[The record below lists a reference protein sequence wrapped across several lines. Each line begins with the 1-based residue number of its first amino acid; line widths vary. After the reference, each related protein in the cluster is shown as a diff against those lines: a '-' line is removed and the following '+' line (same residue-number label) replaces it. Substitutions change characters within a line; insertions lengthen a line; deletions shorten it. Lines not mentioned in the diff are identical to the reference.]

1 MNYEIV
7 VEHQGMLGSN
17 MFDASKGLT
26 IMIPTLN
33 DEEGDFMRLF
43 MIYAQ
48 VMDAETSQIMFE
60 FTHCRFLRPNAV
72 AFLGGTIR
80 SLQRK
85 GVVVFVNWESVPS
98 DVMASLKQNSFCNKL
113 GYNSQANPGH
123 AIPYREDPRED
134 ANSILDYLTQNWIGK
149 GWVKVSEPLRD
160 AIAGKVWE
168 IYANSFEH
176 SNSEIGVFSCGQ
188 HFKRK
193 NELVLSVVDFGVG
206 IPHNVREYL
215 SSDERAAFLSAEL
228 CLKWA
233 CVSGNTTATAN
244 GIPRGLGL
252 HLLKELVRIN
262 NGKLELYSHD
272 GYVKISSQ
280 GEQYKTLPFYFKGT
294 ILNITLLCDEK
305 YYRLTSEL
313 G

>member
-1 MNYEIV
+1 
-7 VEHQGMLGSN
+7 
-17 MFDASKGLT
+17 MFNPETGLT

-43 MIYAQ
+43 MIYQQ
-48 VMDAETSQIMFE
+48 VMKTNAPQIMFV
-60 FTHCRFLRPNAV
+60 FTYCRFLRPNAV

-80 SLQRK
+80 SLQKK
-85 GVVVFVNWESVPS
+85 GVSVFIDWNSIPS
-98 DVMASLKQNSFCNKL
+98 AVMASLRQNTFCSKL
-113 GYNSQANPGH
+113 GYNSQTSPGH
-123 AIPYREDPRED
+123 AIPYREDPKED
-134 ANSILDYLTQNWIGK
+134 SNAILDYLTQNWIGK
-149 GWVKVSEPLRD
+149 GWVRVSEPLRD

-176 SNSEIGVFSCGQ
+176 SKSKIGVFSCGQ
-188 HFKRK
+188 HFRKK

-206 IPHNVREYL
+206 IPHNVREFL
-215 SSDERAAFLSAEL
+215 SSDARAASLSAEL

-233 CVSGNTTATAN
+233 CQSGNTTATAN

-252 HLLKELVRIN
+252 HLLKELVRVN

-272 GYVKISSQ
+272 GYVKISNQ
-280 GEQYKTLPFYFKGT
+280 GEEYKTQPFYFEGT

>member
-1 MNYEIV
+1 
-7 VEHQGMLGSN
+7 
-17 MFDASKGLT
+17 MFNTKTGLT
-26 IMIPTLN
+26 IMIPTIN

-43 MIYAQ
+43 MIYQQ
-48 VMDAETSQIMFE
+48 VMETNAPQVMFV
-60 FTHCRFLRPNAV
+60 FTYCRFLRPNAV

-80 SLQRK
+80 SLQKK
-85 GVVVFVNWESVPS
+85 GVTVFVDWKSIPS
-98 DVMASLKQNSFCNKL
+98 AVMASLRQNTFCCKL
-113 GYNSQANPGH
+113 GHNSQTPPGH
-123 AIPYREDPRED
+123 AIPYREDPKED

-176 SNSEIGVFSCGQ
+176 SKSKIGVFSCGQ
-188 HFKRK
+188 HFRKK

-206 IPHNVREYL
+206 IPHNVREFL
-215 SSDERAAFLSAEL
+215 SSDSRAASLSAES

-233 CVSGNTTATAN
+233 CQSGNTTATAN
-244 GIPRGLGL
+244 GVPRGLGL
-252 HLLKELVRIN
+252 HLLKELVRVN

-272 GYVKISSQ
+272 GYVKMSNQ
-280 GEQYKTLPFYFKGT
+280 GEEYKTQPFYFEGT

>member
-1 MNYEIV
+1 
-7 VEHQGMLGSN
+7 
-17 MFDASKGLT
+17 MFDAAKGLK

-43 MIYAQ
+43 MIYKQ
-48 VMDAETSQIMFE
+48 VMDAEASQIMFE
-60 FTHCRFLRPNAV
+60 FTYCRFLRPNAV

-80 SLQRK
+80 SLQHK
-85 GVVVFVNWESVPS
+85 GVSVFINWLSIPS
-98 DVMASLKQNSFCNKL
+98 KIMATLKQNSFCSTL
-113 GYNSQANPGH
+113 GYGSPMNVGH
-123 AIPYREDPRED
+123 AIPYREDPKED
-134 ANSILDYLTQNWIGK
+134 VNSILDYLTQNWIGK
-149 GWVKVSEPLRD
+149 GWVRVSEPLRD

-176 SNSEIGVFSCGQ
+176 SQSKIGVFSCGQ

-206 IPHNVREYL
+206 IPHKVREYL
-215 SSDERAAFLSAEL
+215 SSDVRAASLSAEV
-228 CLKWA
+228 CLRWA
-233 CVSGNTTATAN
+233 CISGNTTATAD

-252 HLLKELVRIN
+252 HLLKELVRVN

-280 GEQYKTLPFYFKGT
+280 GEEYKTLPFFFSGT
-294 ILNITLLCDEK
+294 ILNIT
-305 YYRLTSEL
+305 
-313 G
+313 